1 MLKVFSALLSLVLCL
16 NCKALMANTPDSPL
30 PKAYGQ
36 GTYVKTKFGQI
47 YYEVDG
53 EGTPVVMI
61 NGGPGASRT
70 IFWGALDFLKPQGY
84 QIVYFDETGVG
95 RATRKISEKFSP
107 AITVEDIETL
117 RQHLNVPK
125 LVLAGHSYGGI
136 PAVQYALKYPNRVEK
151 LIMLSASADGLSQQ
165 MNVDAAKYLRK
176 TFFPQKWQQLEV
188 IRAKG
193 VLTSSP
199 EYMKAFYNRAIGNMS
214 DWYDPSNRSGLRK
227 YRSKDKRDGSNIKVY
242 FDMAGL
248 DPEVKITGTL
258 KDVVIKKEMFNDFTI
273 PTLIINGRKDWK
285 TTPAM
290 AYRFYQ
296 MLPDGV
302 ATLKFLEQTGHWT
315 WAEQPEEFTNIV
327 TQFLTNDHTIAH

>member
-1 MLKVFSALLSLVLCL
+1 MLKAFNALLLLLLCL
-16 NCKALMANTPDSPL
+16 NVLTAKASDSSL
-30 PKAYGQ
+30 PKPYGQ
-36 GTYVKTKFGQI
+36 GTYVKSKFGHI
-47 YYEVDG
+47 YYEADG

-70 IFWGALDFLKPQGY
+70 VFWGALDFLKSHGY
-84 QIVYFDETGVG
+84 QIIYFDETGVG
-95 RATRKISEKFSP
+95 RATREIPEAFSP

-125 LVLAGHSYGGI
+125 LILAGHSYGGI
-136 PAVQYALKYPNRVEK
+136 PAVQYALTYPDNVEK

-165 MNVDAAKYLRK
+165 MNVDAALYLRK
-176 TFFPQKWQQLEV
+176 TFFPQTWQKLEA
-188 IRAKG
+188 IREKG
-193 VLTSSP
+193 TLTSSS

-214 DWYDPSNRSGLRK
+214 DWYDPSKRSDLRK
-227 YRSKDKRDGSNIKVY
+227 YRSRDKRDGSNIKVY

-258 KDVVIKKEMFNDFTI
+258 QDVVVNKEMLKDFTI
-273 PTLIINGRKDWK
+273 PTLILNGRKDWK

-290 AYRFYQ
+290 AYRFYK
-296 MLPDGV
+296 MLPEGT

-315 WAEQPEEFTNIV
+315 WAEQPKEFANTV
-327 TQFLTNDHTIAH
+327 SQFLINESSLIH